1 LDGVFVSAFC
11 CLISVFSAKLDILR
25 MVHNKAKA
33 LAFAYFFRWGKTAW
47 LRRHVDEAIDMARQC
62 PILSYSGNVEVAEI
76 IEV

>member
-1 LDGVFVSAFC
+1 
-11 CLISVFSAKLDILR
+11 